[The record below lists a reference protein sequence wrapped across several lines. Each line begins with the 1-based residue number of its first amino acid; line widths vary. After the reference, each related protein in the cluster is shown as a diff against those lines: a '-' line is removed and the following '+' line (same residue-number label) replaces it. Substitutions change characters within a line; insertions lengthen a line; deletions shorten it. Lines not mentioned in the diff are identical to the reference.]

1 MNILAILGSPRKN
14 GNTSELL
21 NKYLEGIKENYK
33 DVSVDEIFL
42 QGEKIR
48 PCTACNSCKK
58 GDGAECKIN
67 DDMQKYYKKVENANL
82 LIFATPVYWFNMSAQ
97 TKIFIDRLYALNFKK
112 FPADKKLVLLMTFG
126 DKDEKLSG
134 AVNVINIF
142 KYFTD
147 FLKMDF
153 VQHYG
158 TSSEMGPAKKMES
171 LEEVYSLG
179 KKLIL

>member
-21 NKYLEGIKENYK
+21 NKYLEGVKENYK

-42 QGEKIR
+42 QREKIR
-48 PCTACNSCKK
+48 PCKACNVCKK

-67 DDMQKYYKKVENANL
+67 DDMQKYYGKVENADL

-112 FPADKKLVLLMTFG
+112 FPVNKKLVLLMTFG

-158 TSSEMGPAKKMES
+158 TSSEIGPAERAES